1 MHCNITTISNVQWQ
15 EEDDGYYDSS
25 LEFRPGGDGQPRR
38 TRPTQQYYQP
48 PRARDETDVSA
59 FTLEGK

>member
-1 MHCNITTISNVQWQ
+1 MSNVHWQ

-25 LEFRPGGDGQPRR
+25 LEFRRGGDGQPRR

-48 PRARDETDVSA
+48 PRARD
-59 FTLEGK
+59 